1 MSYMLYNLI
10 KNNINH
16 KFKIKKNSHLDY
28 RIFHYERK
36 EMLKI

>member
-16 KFKIKKNSHLDY
+16 KFKIKKNSQLDY